1 MAEPAIKLPIK
12 TETTSAP
19 QVTKASDWQPFEA
32 LRNQVDR
39 LFHDFQTG
47 FLRAPSYRSLLDIE
61 PFWRR
66 DFGFDVTPAIDIV
79 EKDKAFELT
88 AELPG
93 LDVKNIDLQ
102 LSDNVLTIKGESRR
116 KGRETKDRRSE
127 RRYGSFR
134 RCWRYLAVSTPTR
147 SKRAKSGVRRSP
159 CRIAEAQKK
168 QKTIPAREVAEL
180 LGLDGSW
187 GGVANGTW
195 AVLLTGARESP
206 SGNPSCRCA
215 SR

>member
-1 MAEPAIKLPIK
+1 MVPEFNNLRGVFVMAEAATKLPIK
-12 TETTSAP
+12 TEAASAS

-66 DFGFDVTPAIDIV
+66 DFSFDVTPAIDIV
-79 EKDKAFELT
+79 EKDKAFEVT

-93 LDVKNIDLQ
+93 LDVKNIEVQ
-102 LSDNVLTIKGESRR
+102 LSDNVLTIKGE
-116 KGRETKDRRSE
+116 KQEEKEEKAKDRYVSE

-134 RCWRYLAVSTPTR
+134 RARIAGP
-147 SKRAKSGVRRSP
+147 VRRRQGRTVP
-159 CRIAEAQKK
+159 TPQPVRG
-168 QKTIPAREVAEL
+168 PARARPQRHLAATRVPIP
-180 LGLDGSW
+180 
-187 GGVANGTW
+187 GGW
-195 AVLLTGARESP
+195 
-206 SGNPSCRCA
+206 
-215 SR
+215 